1 MNELELLKKENEVLL
16 RAINRLGGTI
26 EKLLDINNHFKNDK
40 QKHIADIK
48 ADAIMEA
55 AQSLF
60 SYGEDA
66 DHKSKLEEYANK
78 LRVESK

>member
-1 MNELELLKKENEVLL
+1 MSELEKLKKENAALL
-16 RAINRLGGTI
+16 RATVRLGGTI

-48 ADAIMEA
+48 ADAVMEA

-66 DHKSKLEEYANK
+66 YNKDKLDEYANK
-78 LRVESK
+78 LRSES